1 MIHAE
6 KGRRFEL
13 EGTLG
18 DILTELSV
26 IFSALM
32 KPYRDTPEKME
43 TVKGLIKKTADFS
56 HSLMV
61 EPGFDLP
68 EDKKEARE
76 EMEEILDGGDDM
88 HAYLKSILGGGTDD

>member
-61 EPGFDLP
+61 ELDLP
-68 EDKKEARE
+68 EDKKAARE
-76 EMEEILDGGDDM
+76 EMEEILEGGEDM